1 MWSKHFVFLHRSLKN
16 HLRSIVSN
24 KRSVSGSSAFWLGL
38 ICVFHLSFQ
47 TLKLSLKIP
56 SEGKAKPTT
65 NVLQT
70 ALRIDRFYITSRRS
84 YWCEKQ
90 WKGGHVGFPK
100 KSCEIEFFSH
110 VQTFFIPRNLHSCWP
125 SEWKQSTDQCKR
137 VGTQGHITVFI
148 KDTFKFPCTSVITFP
163 KTLLLEDFIDTYAS
177 VAFLSSTSYRR
188 HSPCLLTYNPALRKG
203 FGLRW
208 AQHPSRQAES
218 IRCPDNFYPGSRTTW
233 VLWTIKNYHQPRH
246 GSNVLCLMAQPRNG
260 PLLRLVFSREVFLDH
275 YSLQFSLM
283 TSRMRPKESL
293 RLLST

>member
-1 MWSKHFVFLHRSLKN
+1 M
-16 HLRSIVSN
+16 
-24 KRSVSGSSAFWLGL
+24 
-38 ICVFHLSFQ
+38 
-47 TLKLSLKIP
+47 
-56 SEGKAKPTT
+56 
-65 NVLQT
+65 
-70 ALRIDRFYITSRRS
+70 
-84 YWCEKQ
+84 
-90 WKGGHVGFPK
+90 
-100 KSCEIEFFSH
+100 
-110 VQTFFIPRNLHSCWP
+110 
-125 SEWKQSTDQCKR
+125 
-137 VGTQGHITVFI
+137 
-148 KDTFKFPCTSVITFP
+148 ITFP

-283 TSRMRPKESL
+283 ISRMRPKESL
-293 RLLST
+293 RTALYVDGTKIFNCIGSEEDCKTLQTTLSKMEHWSKKKTTFASMRPNAKH